1 MNKIIKISNLKEGET
16 FIYKGVLYEVWRK
29 QKMNT
34 FNKMIS
40 PIETHPLYKT
50 NYKAGDIYKDQLWQ
64 LILDFKDGVR
74 IDKEKPFNKLKKV
87 ID

>member
-1 MNKIIKISNLKEGET
+1 MKEIDLNDTVTVELSEWGAT
-16 FIYKGVLYEVWRK
+16 YLNA
-29 QKMNT
+29 MNT
-34 FNKMIS
+34 FNKIIS

-64 LILDFKDGVR
+64 LILDFKDGIR

>member
-1 MNKIIKISNLKEGET
+1 MNEIDLNDTVTVELSEWGATYLNA
-16 FIYKGVLYEVWRK
+16 
-29 QKMNT
+29 MNT

-40 PIETHPLYKT
+40 PIEAHPFYKT
-50 NYKAGDIYKDQLWQ
+50 NYKAGDIYKDQLGY

-74 IDKEKPFNKLKKV
+74 IDKEKPFNKLKKL

>member
-1 MNKIIKISNLKEGET
+1 MNEIDLNDTVTVELSEWGATYLNA
-16 FIYKGVLYEVWRK
+16 
-29 QKMNT
+29 MNT

-40 PIETHPLYKT
+40 PTECHSLYKT

>member
-1 MNKIIKISNLKEGET
+1 MKEIDLNDTVSVELSEWGAT
-16 FIYKGVLYEVWRK
+16 YINAI
-29 QKMNT
+29 NT
-34 FNKMIS
+34 FNQMIF
-40 PIETHPLYKT
+40 PTETHPLYKT

>member
-1 MNKIIKISNLKEGET
+1 MKEIDLNDTVSVELSEWGAT
-16 FIYKGVLYEVWRK
+16 YINAI
-29 QKMNT
+29 NT
-34 FNKMIS
+34 FNQMIFPTECRS
-40 PIETHPLYKT
+40 LCKT

-64 LILDFKDGVR
+64 LILDFKDGIR

>member
-1 MNKIIKISNLKEGET
+1 
-16 FIYKGVLYEVWRK
+16 
-29 QKMNT
+29 
-34 FNKMIS
+34 MIS
-40 PIETHPLYKT
+40 PIEAHPFYKT
-50 NYKAGDIYKDQLWQ
+50 NYKAGDIYKDQLWH